1 MTTYEVPMM
10 KRKMKDI
17 IKVPGSKSLSNR
29 VLLLAAKSEG
39 TSVVSGVQFSDDTR
53 HFLQSL
59 RDLGYELEIDEKN
72 YQVTVRGCGR
82 DIPKKKAT
90 IDVGSAGTGA
100 RFLTS
105 FLAFSDGEY
114 EIQCSEQM
122 KKRPMK
128 ELFHTLEDL
137 GVSFRYL
144 EEKGHLPIKLRGLF
158 SFSDEESS
166 EENELQAEEIA
177 QKTYQLELD
186 ISRSTQYLTA
196 WLLTFAGSGVAGKIR
211 VTSEKKTGTYIQ
223 MTMDLLKDFGVPV
236 TFDGDT
242 YVVDGREPIKAQDY
256 QIEVDMSGACYF
268 YAAAAILG
276 GEVEVEGV
284 HRNLH
289 QGDLQ
294 FLHVLELMGCTVE
307 EGEKGLRLKSPVET
321 NHYVIHDAEGKE
333 RQYRFPVLHG
343 VCINM
348 NQFSDQALTLA
359 AIAPFADSVTEITG
373 IAHIRGQECD
383 RIHAMVENLTALGIK
398 VEELE
403 DGVRIYPLKEAA
415 YCDRLSITFARQGL
429 NKHLIHTYEDHRVA
443 MSFALTGLRIPGI
456 VIENPECC
464 RKTFENYFEIWDDIL
479 TEK

>member
-72 YQVTVRGCGR
+72 YQVTVHGCGR

-122 KKRPMK
+122 KKRPMM

-158 SFSDEESS
+158 ASSDEESS

-196 WLLTFAGSGVAGKIR
+196 WLLTFAGSGVVGKIR
-211 VTSEKKTGTYIQ
+211 VTSEKKTGTYIR

-236 TFDGDT
+236 TFDGDI

-276 GEVEVEGV
+276 GEVEVENV
-284 HRNLH
+284 RRDLH
-289 QGDLQ
+289 QGDLK
-294 FLHVLELMGCTVE
+294 FLDVLEQMGCKVE
-307 EGEKGLRLKSPVET
+307 EGQKGLRLIA
-321 NHYVIHDAEGKE
+321 HAQAG
-333 RQYRFPVLHG
+333 QYPVLHG
-343 VCINM
+343 IKLNM

-383 RIHAMVENLTALGIK
+383 RIHAMVENLTALGIR

-403 DGVRIYPLKEAA
+403 DGVRIYPL
-415 YCDRLSITFARQGL
+415 DT
-429 NKHLIHTYEDHRVA
+429 NKVDASQKVMIHTFEDHRVA
-443 MSFALTGLRIPGI
+443 MAFTLTGLRIPGV

>member
-166 EENELQAEEIA
+166 EENELQAEKIA

-307 EGEKGLRLKSPVET
+307 EGEKGLRLKGPT
-321 NHYVIHDAEGKE
+321 GT
-333 RQYRFPVLHG
+333 LHG
-343 VCINM
+343 VHINM

-398 VEELE
+398 EEELE
-403 DGVRIYPLKEAA
+403 DGVRIYPL
-415 YCDRLSITFARQGL
+415 DT
-429 NKHLIHTYEDHRVA
+429 NKVDASQKVMIHTFEDHRVA
-443 MSFALTGLRIPGI
+443 MAFTLTGLRIPGV
-456 VIENPECC
+456 VIQNPECC

>member
-72 YQVTVRGCGR
+72 YQVTVHGCGR

-122 KKRPMK
+122 KKRPMM
-128 ELFHTLEDL
+128 ELFRTLEDL

-158 SFSDEESS
+158 ALSNEESF
-166 EENELQAEEIA
+166 EETELQAEEIA

-196 WLLTFAGSGVAGKIR
+196 WLLTFAGSGVVGKIR
-211 VTSEKKTGTYIQ
+211 VTSEKKTGTYIR

-242 YVVDGREPIKAQDY
+242 YVVDGREPIKAQNY

-294 FLHVLELMGCTVE
+294 FLRVLEQMGCTVE
-307 EGEKGLRLKSPVET
+307 EGEKGLRLKGPT
-321 NHYVIHDAEGKE
+321 GT
-333 RQYRFPVLHG
+333 LHG
-343 VCINM
+343 VHINM

-383 RIHAMVENLTALGIK
+383 RIHAMVENLTALGIN

-403 DGVRIYPLKEAA
+403 DGVRIYPL
-415 YCDRLSITFARQGL
+415 DT
-429 NKHLIHTYEDHRVA
+429 NKVDASQKVMIHTFEDHRVA
-443 MSFALTGLRIPGI
+443 MAFTLTGLRIPGV

-464 RKTFENYFEIWDDIL
+464 RKTFENYFDIWDEIL

>member
-59 RDLGYELEIDEKN
+59 RDLGYELEVDEKN
-72 YQVTVRGCGR
+72 YQVTVHGCGR

-128 ELFHTLEDL
+128 ELFRTLEDL

-144 EEKGHLPIKLRGLF
+144 EEKGHLPIKLQGLF
-158 SFSDEESS
+158 ALSDEESS
-166 EENELQAEEIA
+166 EENELAVEIA

-196 WLLTFAGSGVAGKIR
+196 WLLTFAGSGVVGKIH
-211 VTSEKKTGTYIQ
+211 VTSEKKTGTYIR
-223 MTMDLLKDFGVPV
+223 MTMDLLKDFGVSV

-242 YVVDGREPIKAQDY
+242 YVVDGREPIKVQDY

-289 QGDLQ
+289 QGDLR
-294 FLHVLELMGCTVE
+294 FLHVLEQMGCTVE

-383 RIHAMVENLTALGIK
+383 RIHAIIDNLSTLGIR

-403 DGVRIYPLKEAA
+403 DGVRIYPLNMSKVEVT
-415 YCDRLSITFARQGL
+415 R
-429 NKHLIHTYEDHRVA
+429 KVMIHTFEDHRVA
-443 MSFALTGLRIPGI
+443 MSFTLTGLRIPGI

-464 RKTFENYFEIWDDIL
+464 RKTFENYFEIWDEISNN
-479 TEK
+479 TKV

>member
-1 MTTYEVPMM
+1 
-10 KRKMKDI
+10 
-17 IKVPGSKSLSNR
+17 
-29 VLLLAAKSEG
+29 
-39 TSVVSGVQFSDDTR
+39 
-53 HFLQSL
+53 
-59 RDLGYELEIDEKN
+59 
-72 YQVTVRGCGR
+72 
-82 DIPKKKAT
+82 
-90 IDVGSAGTGA
+90 
-100 RFLTS
+100 
-105 FLAFSDGEY
+105 
-114 EIQCSEQM
+114 M

-166 EENELQAEEIA
+166 EENELQAEKIA

-307 EGEKGLRLKSPVET
+307 EGEKGLRLKGPT
-321 NHYVIHDAEGKE
+321 GT
-333 RQYRFPVLHG
+333 LHG
-343 VCINM
+343 VHINM

-403 DGVRIYPLKEAA
+403 DGVRIYPLEEAA

-443 MSFALTGLRIPGI
+443 MSFTLTGLRMPGI

-464 RKTFENYFEIWDDIL
+464 RKTFENYFEIWEDIL

>member
-128 ELFHTLEDL
+128 ELFGTLEIM
-137 GVSFRYL
+137 GIPIQYL
-144 EEKGHLPIKLRGLF
+144 EAPGHLPIKLQGLF
-158 SFSDEESS
+158 TTNRDADSGMNDA
-166 EENELQAEEIA
+166 LVQ
-177 QKTYQLELD
+177 TYTIDLD

-196 WLLTFAGSGVAGKIR
+196 WLLTFAGSGVVGRIHI
-211 VTSEKKTGTYIQ
+211 TSEKKTGTYIR

-242 YVVDGREPIKAQDY
+242 YVVDGREPIKAQNY

-268 YAAAAILG
+268 YASAAILG

-307 EGEKGLRLKSPVET
+307 EGEKGLRLKGPT
-321 NHYVIHDAEGKE
+321 GT
-333 RQYRFPVLHG
+333 LHG
-343 VCINM
+343 VHINM

-383 RIHAMVENLTALGIK
+383 RIHAIIDNLSTLGIR

-403 DGVRIYPLKEAA
+403 DGVRIYPLNMSKVEVT
-415 YCDRLSITFARQGL
+415 R
-429 NKHLIHTYEDHRVA
+429 KVMIHTFEDHRVA
-443 MSFALTGLRIPGI
+443 MSFTLTGLRIPGI

-464 RKTFENYFEIWDDIL
+464 RKTFENYFEIWDEISNN
-479 TEK
+479 TKV